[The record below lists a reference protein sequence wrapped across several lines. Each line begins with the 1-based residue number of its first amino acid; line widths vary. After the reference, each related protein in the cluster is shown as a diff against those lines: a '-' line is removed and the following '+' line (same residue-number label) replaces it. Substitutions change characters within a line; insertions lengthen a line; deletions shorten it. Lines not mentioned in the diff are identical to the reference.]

1 MLVGYH
7 LSVLLI
13 RLKISSLIIS
23 VVVDKDGLVLLD
35 WLCKL
40 RLLHYQFINRCAV
53 VLIDLLLLQ
62 VVMLLGERVLRNLF
76 NYLVLDLTVLTHFSN
91 TGSGTTSCRRSC
103 HSGVCIGFA
112 CCTPWSAAQR
122 LLVFGNWLDLSL
134 TSCCV
139 LKSFEDL
146 FLHSGQVVCQ
156 GLSTSFL
163 LSNHAWVEDWFSWIA
178 LEVGSRLSL
187 FAVSVRIE
195 CV

>member
-53 VLIDLLLLQ
+53 DLIDLLLLQ

-76 NYLVLDLTVLTHFSN
+76 NY
-91 TGSGTTSCRRSC
+91 
-103 HSGVCIGFA
+103 
-112 CCTPWSAAQR
+112 
-122 LLVFGNWLDLSL
+122 
-134 TSCCV
+134 
-139 LKSFEDL
+139 
-146 FLHSGQVVCQ
+146 
-156 GLSTSFL
+156 
-163 LSNHAWVEDWFSWIA
+163 
-178 LEVGSRLSL
+178 
-187 FAVSVRIE
+187 
-195 CV
+195 